1 MFGLLKRALGL
12 RGSWKWACRAMDRG
26 YIVRRSTDTG
36 AAHYK
41 LDHED
46 QRRIVWCF
54 SREPDSL
61 LWKEWKNANIFLS
74 DFEYTNWIIY
84 GEQNQ

>member
-1 MFGLLKRALGL
+1 MIKFLKRLMALK
-12 RGSWKWACRAMDRG
+12 GSWEWAVKKMDAG

-41 LDHED
+41 LDHEG

-54 SREPDSL
+54 SRSPENL
-61 LWKEWKNANIFLS
+61 LCKQWQSANIFLS
-74 DFEYTNWIIY
+74 DFECVDWEVTK
-84 GEQNQ
+84 